1 MRKTLMII
9 GIALSIIACG
19 ESKTKQES
27 VVSEKKNENYVEI
40 LYFHG
45 KQRCATC
52 VAIEENTKQLIEERF
67 SEQISKGELVFKTID
82 INENETLADKYEIT
96 WSSLLV
102 VDNENEKEI
111 VEDLTNFAFTN
122 ALNSPEEF
130 KEGVSEQINNM
141 LNN

>member
-1 MRKTLMII
+1 MII
-9 GIALSIIACG
+9 GITLSIIACG

-130 KEGVSEQINNM
+130 KEGVSKQINNM

>member
-1 MRKTLMII
+1 MII

-122 ALNSPEEF
+122 ALNSPDEF
-130 KEGVSEQINNM
+130 KEGVSKQINNM

>member
-67 SEQISKGELVFKTID
+67 SEQISNGELVFKTID

-96 WSSLLV
+96 WSSLILV
-102 VDNENEKEI
+102 ENENGKEV

-122 ALNSPEEF
+122 ARNSPEEF
-130 KEGVSEQINNM
+130 KKGVSEQINNM

>member
-9 GIALSIIACG
+9 GIALSFIACK
-19 ESKTKQES
+19 ESKTKQENTLN
-27 VVSEKKNENYVEI
+27 EQKNENSVEV

-67 SEQISKGELVFKTID
+67 SEQIAKGELVFKTID

-96 WSSLLV
+96 WSSLILV
-102 VDNENEKEI
+102 ENENGKEV

-122 ALNSPEEF
+122 ARNSPDEF
-130 KEGVSEQINNM
+130 KKGVSEQINNM

>member
-9 GIALSIIACG
+9 GIALSIISCG

-96 WSSLLV
+96 WSSLVL
-102 VDNENEKEI
+102 VDNQNGKEF

-122 ALNSPEEF
+122 ALNSPDEF
-130 KEGVSEQINNM
+130 KEGVSKTINNM

>member
-130 KEGVSEQINNM
+130 KEGVSKQINNM

>member
-9 GIALSIIACG
+9 GIALSIISCG
-19 ESKTKQES
+19 ESKIKNEAIIEKQENKTS
-27 VVSEKKNENYVEI
+27 VEV

-102 VDNENEKEI
+102 VDNENGKEI

-122 ALNSPEEF
+122 ALNSPDEF
-130 KEGVSEQINNM
+130 KEGVSKTINNM

>member
-122 ALNSPEEF
+122 ALNSPDEF
-130 KEGVSEQINNM
+130 KEGVSKQINNM

>member
-19 ESKTKQES
+19 ESKTKNETIIEKQENKNS
-27 VVSEKKNENYVEI
+27 VEV

-102 VDNENEKEI
+102 VDNENGKEI

-122 ALNSPEEF
+122 ALNSPDEF
-130 KEGVSEQINNM
+130 KEGVSKTINNM

>member
-1 MRKTLMII
+1 MR
-9 GIALSIIACG
+9 
-19 ESKTKQES
+19 
-27 VVSEKKNENYVEI
+27 KKNENYVEI

-111 VEDLTNFAFTN
+111 MEDLTNFAFTS

-130 KEGVSEQINNM
+130 KEGVSKQINNM

>member
-1 MRKTLMII
+1 MII
-9 GIALSIIACG
+9 VIALSIISCG
-19 ESKTKQES
+19 ESKIKNEAIIEKQEN
-27 VVSEKKNENYVEI
+27 KTAVEV

-82 INENETLADKYEIT
+82 INENEILADKYEIT

-102 VDNENEKEI
+102 VDNENGKEI
-111 VEDLTNFAFTN
+111 VENLTNFAFTN

-130 KEGVSEQINNM
+130 KEGISKQINNM

>member
-9 GIALSIIACG
+9 GIALSIISCG
-19 ESKTKQES
+19 ESKIKNEAIIEKQENKTS
-27 VVSEKKNENYVEI
+27 VEV

-52 VAIEENTKQLIEERF
+52 VAIEENTKQVIEERF
-67 SEQISKGELVFKTID
+67 SEQIATGELVFKTID

-96 WSSLLV
+96 WSSLIL

-130 KEGVSEQINNM
+130 KEGVSKQINNM

>member
-1 MRKTLMII
+1 MII

-130 KEGVSEQINNM
+130 KEGVSKQINNM

>member
-1 MRKTLMII
+1 MII
-9 GIALSIIACG
+9 GIALSIISCG
-19 ESKTKQES
+19 ESKIKNEAIIEKQENKTS
-27 VVSEKKNENYVEI
+27 VEV

-102 VDNENEKEI
+102 VDNENGKEI

-122 ALNSPEEF
+122 ALNSPDEF
-130 KEGVSEQINNM
+130 KEGVSKTINNM

>member
-1 MRKTLMII
+1 MII

-67 SEQISKGELVFKTID
+67 SEQIATGELVFKTID

-102 VDNENEKEI
+102 VDNENGKEI

-122 ALNSPEEF
+122 ALNSPDEF
-130 KEGVSEQINNM
+130 KEGVSKTINNM

>member
-9 GIALSIIACG
+9 GIALSIISCG
-19 ESKTKQES
+19 ESKIKNEAIIEKQENKTS
-27 VVSEKKNENYVEI
+27 VEV

-96 WSSLLV
+96 WSSLVL
-102 VDNENEKEI
+102 VDNQNGKEF

-122 ALNSPEEF
+122 ALNSPDEF
-130 KEGVSEQINNM
+130 KEGVSKTINNM

>member
-52 VAIEENTKQLIEERF
+52 FAIEENTKQLIEERF

-82 INENETLADKYEIT
+82 INENETLAEKYEIT

-130 KEGVSEQINNM
+130 KEGVSKQINNM

>member
-96 WSSLLV
+96 WSSLVL
-102 VDNENEKEI
+102 VDNQNGKEF

-130 KEGVSEQINNM
+130 KEGVSKQINNM

>member
-9 GIALSIIACG
+9 GIALSFIACK
-19 ESKTKQES
+19 ESKTKQENTLN
-27 VVSEKKNENYVEI
+27 EQKNENSVEV

-52 VAIEENTKQLIEERF
+52 VAIEENTKQLIKERF
-67 SEQISKGELVFKTID
+67 SEQIAKGELVFKTID

-102 VDNENEKEI
+102 VDNENGKEI

-130 KEGVSEQINNM
+130 KEGVSKTINNM